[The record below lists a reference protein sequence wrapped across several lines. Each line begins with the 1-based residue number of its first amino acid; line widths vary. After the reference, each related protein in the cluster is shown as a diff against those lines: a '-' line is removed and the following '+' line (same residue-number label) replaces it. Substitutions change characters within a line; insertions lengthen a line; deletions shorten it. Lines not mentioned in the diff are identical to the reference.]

1 MLDELIRLLREAD
14 SYAAVQH
21 LQGASGEGALE
32 VAERFDAAVRGLYW
46 EHKDVSAV
54 VTVARAGIL
63 YCLAKSA
70 EAGTQEIADQLAG
83 KAKALAA
90 NMGSFTWP
98 GWAEPGCSPS
108 RADMEAGLD
117 AARLNLRLAEELGR
131 PPERIEDAHWLLGA
145 QLIAAGEPE
154 LALEEFLLSNSESRP
169 LFHGYTLAHPG
180 TPGPAGRERKSSTRC
195 WPGSGRREM
204 RPPGSAPISSR
215 PRTRCSSAERSRYAP
230 RAVSRSGCGA

>member
-46 EHKDVSAV
+46 DRKDVSAV

-63 YCLAKSA
+63 YCLGKRA
-70 EAGTQEIADQLAG
+70 EADTQEIADQLAG
-83 KAKALAA
+83 KAKVLAA
-90 NMGSFTWP
+90 NMASFTWP

-108 RADMEAGLD
+108 RADKEAGLD

-154 LALEEFLLSNSESRP
+154 LALEEFLLSNSETRP
-169 LFHGYTLAHPG
+169 LFHGYTLLTLVLLGRQGAKEG
-180 TPGPAGRERKSSTRC
+180 FDALLAGFRAEGDEASRFSADQLTIAYEVFV
-195 WPGSGRREM
+195 RR
-204 RPPGSAPISSR
+204 A
-215 PRTRCSSAERSRYAP
+215 
-230 RAVSRSGCGA
+230 